1 MATSPLVAATKPV
14 GSSAEEQTPAE
25 ANYQVA
31 MQRILDA
38 LDAREGRNQQDI
50 YLALAQGML
59 TPGKTGSFGESVGQA
74 AGNVRDVQRQ
84 QDKELLENAQMRLQ
98 IAQAGREQANLTSAQ
113 RAFQQ
118 KAGLPVAG
126 ARPGATP
133 ADGAVPAGGAPE
145 MKTVSVQDALEFIA
159 AYPNQKEL
167 GARMMEAAKAGLD
180 RYSQA
185 MNGIV
190 FDKMTGKYLNMQ
202 DIPGQTQSDYATPY
216 GTYKMTPNEYSRFN
230 FAQQTGLGKQ
240 WMDAFKKGEHFGV
253 DQLVAQK
260 LEGKPVGGLP
270 TAATPPASKPAAET
284 PPTTGAAP
292 VAPAVKPAAEPD
304 SGRKTVSQ
312 QEAESAAMKTTAEA
326 RAKDE
331 NVRYQDI
338 MNKGAKANDMI
349 ANAKAVENI
358 AKQPKMRAALGYFE
372 TPDGLSAIG
381 KYMESKEK
389 GEPVL
394 RKIVTQYNAPQ
405 EVIDNLSVLET
416 LLNNTTIE
424 ARRAAQGQG
433 TITDREG
440 PLYERVGPTTKDPYE
455 AFMKKN
461 RMLMERAKTQK
472 ELANALEASNMTAD
486 KFMRSQQYQNIID
499 AYIANLESI
508 VGGTKSESKNPKA
521 SQKVRQ
527 ELGL

>member
-1 MATSPLVAATKPV
+1 MATSPLISATKPI
-14 GSSAEEQTPAE
+14 GSSSEEQTPAE

-31 MQRILDA
+31 MQRILEA

-98 IAQAGREQANLTSAQ
+98 IAQAGREQEQLLKAQKEFGNVTGTGGKAGEEGGSKEFKPVSLEAAQ
-113 RAFQQ
+113 R
-118 KAGLPVAG
+118 
-126 ARPGATP
+126 
-133 ADGAVPAGGAPE
+133 
-145 MKTVSVQDALEFIA
+145 FIA
-159 AYPNQKEL
+159 KFPNQKEL
-167 GARMMEAAKAGLD
+167 GARMMDAAKAGMD
-180 RYSQA
+180 RFSIS

-190 FDKMTGKYLNMQ
+190 FDRMTGEYLNK
-202 DIPGQTQSDYATPY
+202 DIPGQTQADFATPY
-216 GTYKMTPNEYSRFN
+216 GTYKMLPNEYSRFN
-230 FAQQTGLGKQ
+230 MAQKVGMGKE
-240 WMDAFKKGEHFGV
+240 WMDAFKKGEHFGI
-253 DQLVAQK
+253 DQIVAQK
-260 LEGKPVGGLP
+260 MEGKPVGGLP
-270 TAATPPASKPAAET
+270 TATTPPASKPAAET

-304 SGRKTVSQ
+304 GGRKTVSQ

-499 AYIANLESI
+499 AYIANLENI

>member
-1 MATSPLVAATKPV
+1 MATSPLVAATKPI
-14 GSSAEEQTPAE
+14 GLSAEEQTPAE

-31 MQRILDA
+31 MQRIMEA
-38 LDAREGRNQQDI
+38 LDAREGRGQQDI

-98 IAQAGREQANLTSAQ
+98 IAQAGREQEQLLKAQ
-113 RAFQQ
+113 REALSQTGGGGSSGASGSGDEF
-118 KAGLPVAG
+118 KPV
-126 ARPGATP
+126 
-133 ADGAVPAGGAPE
+133 
-145 MKTVSVQDALEFIA
+145 SLEFATKFGIR
-159 AYPNQKEL
+159 YPNSPLAKP
-167 GARMMEAAKAGLD
+167 MMEAAKAGLD
-180 RYSQA
+180 RYSIS

-190 FDKMTGKYLNMQ
+190 FDRMTGKYMNA

-216 GTYKMTPNEYSRFN
+216 GTYKMLPNEYSRFTM
-230 FAQQTGLGKQ
+230 AQKAGMGKE
-240 WMDAFKKGEHFGV
+240 WMDAFKKGEHFGI
-253 DQLVAQK
+253 DQIVAQK
-260 LEGKPVGGLP
+260 MEGKPVGGLP
-270 TAATPPASKPAAET
+270 TATTPPASKPAAET

-304 SGRKTVSQ
+304 GGRKTVSQ
-312 QEAESAAMKTTAEA
+312 QEAESAAMKATAEA

-499 AYIANLESI
+499 AYIANLENI